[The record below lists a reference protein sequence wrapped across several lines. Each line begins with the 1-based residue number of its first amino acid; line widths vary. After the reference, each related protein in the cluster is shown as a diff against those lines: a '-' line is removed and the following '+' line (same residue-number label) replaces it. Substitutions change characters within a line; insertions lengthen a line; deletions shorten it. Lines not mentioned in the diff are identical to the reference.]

1 MTAQF
6 LFGFREMAFFMVF
19 FMFFF
24 FKKTDIKKLNE
35 LEFLNLVVGCCQG
48 TVTGCKSGVQVLLLK
63 FFWFSRKV
71 VLIIF
76 SCFFFQK
83 NLDIKTDGF

>member
-6 LFGFREMAFFMVF
+6 LFDFREMAFFMIF
-19 FMFFF
+19 FIFF

-48 TVTGCKSGVQVLLLK
+48 TVTGCKSGVQV
-63 FFWFSRKV
+63 
-71 VLIIF
+71 
-76 SCFFFQK
+76 
-83 NLDIKTDGF
+83 